1 MLRRIATYLLPASIF
16 LVAIAG
22 VALLARAPFGEIY
35 GTLLSSGENEDA
47 AAITLYGMTKPIVEM
62 SVAAKESAQYIILS
76 IEDAGASQ
84 ATLTVPGDWRLQ
96 ESRGVHASS
105 IATYQ
110 GTGRVTHI
118 IPFTENSGGKIELR
132 FLATA
137 PFAGIAFSH
146 DAHSPALFTLIH
158 LTLTDGASER
168 KSKIVEESA
177 TVEL

>member
-47 AAITLYGMTKPIVEM
+47 AAITLYGMTKPLVEM
-62 SVAAKESAQYIILS
+62 SVAAKESAQYIIFS
-76 IEDAGASQ
+76 IEDAGAVQ
-84 ATLTVPGDWRLQ
+84 ATLTVPSDWRLQ

-118 IPFTENSGGKIELR
+118 IPFTENDGGKIELR

-146 DAHSPALFTLIH
+146 DAHSPALFTLTHI
-158 LTLTDGASER
+158 TLPAETTTR
-168 KSKIVEESA
+168 NTRIVEGA
-177 TVEL
+177 AIIAL